1 MIAQAVPHYSP
12 TVVRRGSH
20 TAICLGRGRKLW
32 RVIEMRSQKLTVE
45 RLTDN
50 HFANRGYTVLDYDLR
65 MVAQKFLTH
74 AAGTTAT
81 AAAALKG
88 AIKCN

>member
-1 MIAQAVPHYSP
+1 MSIPQYMP

-45 RLTDN
+45 RLTDSQ
-50 HFANRGYTVLDYDLR
+50 FANREYDQINYDVRL
-65 MVAQKFLTH
+65 VADKFLNH

-81 AAAALKG
+81 AAAALQECKQ
-88 AIKCN
+88 

>member
-1 MIAQAVPHYSP
+1 MIPQYTP

-50 HFANRGYTVLDYDLR
+50 HFINRGYEVLNYDLC
-65 MVAQKFLTH
+65 MVAGKFLNH

-81 AAAALKG
+81 AAAALKE
-88 AIKCN
+88 AMQCN